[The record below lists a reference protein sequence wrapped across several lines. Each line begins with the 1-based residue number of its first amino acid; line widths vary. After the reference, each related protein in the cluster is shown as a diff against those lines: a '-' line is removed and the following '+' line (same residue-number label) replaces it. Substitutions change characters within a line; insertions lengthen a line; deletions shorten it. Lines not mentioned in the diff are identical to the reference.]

1 VGGQIGGFTV
11 SYGGDD
17 PARTSAMHHLG
28 RLDLSNKHSCY
39 TWDTMAQ
46 LEHSMARV
54 PRYIEDD
61 EQLAKWKKSFD
72 PYRPGVQ
79 WIEQHLP
86 EILSWR
92 LLIKLNPNLRAD
104 FDMGDSWPLWVF
116 GRPEDFAEGNFS
128 NVAATWGR

>member
-1 VGGQIGGFTV
+1 
-11 SYGGDD
+11 
-17 PARTSAMHHLG
+17 
-28 RLDLSNKHSCY
+28 
-39 TWDTMAQ
+39 MAQ

-128 NVAATWGR
+128 NVAATWGP